1 MKNKWF
7 LFLAILAIFMLA
19 PAAFCCTID
28 SSIGDRVWNDSNE
41 DGIQDDGE
49 LGLADVTVNLY
60 RSNDTLSGSTTTGST
75 GGFSF
80 SVPAGDY
87 YLEFI
92 LLSGY
97 SFSKKDEGV
106 DNAIDSDADVNTG
119 RTILTTLGHDEND
132 TTWDAGMHAVPI
144 PGAVWL
150 LGSGLVGLVG
160 IRKKL
165 KK

>member
-1 MKNKWF
+1 MKNKWL

-19 PAAFCCTID
+19 PAAFCCSID
-28 SSIGDRVWNDSNE
+28 SSIGDRVWNDFNK
-41 DGIQDDGE
+41 DGIQEDGE
-49 LGLADVTVNLY
+49 LGLVDVTVKLY
-60 RSNDTLSGSTTTGST
+60 RSNGDFFDDTTTDST
-75 GGFSF
+75 GIFSF
-80 SVPAGDY
+80 SVPAGEY

-92 LLSGY
+92 LPSGY
-97 SFSKKDEGV
+97 SFSMKDQGG
-106 DNAIDSDADVNTG
+106 DNAIDSDADVSTG
-119 RTILTTLGHDEND
+119 LTIHTTLDPYEND